1 MRISIVFL
9 IAFCLLFHS
18 CHFGFSKKRLGDKTD
33 SIQLQKELCSIQQ
46 RIDGILQSDTTLQQR
61 FHCLGAV
68 LGAEKVSI
76 YFQNIPVDSFEVF
89 TSAFKKD
96 IFDSPLL
103 EFDIL
108 TFMHDIDIEIISTD
122 EDSFEQ
128 TVNRKLNPML

>member
-46 RIDGILQSDTTLQQR
+46 RIDGILQSNTTLQQR

-68 LGAEKVSI
+68 LGAEKVSYLTFKI
-76 YFQNIPVDSFEVF
+76 YGRFFEVF
-89 TSAFKKD
+89 
-96 IFDSPLL
+96 
-103 EFDIL
+103 
-108 TFMHDIDIEIISTD
+108 
-122 EDSFEQ
+122 
-128 TVNRKLNPML
+128 NRHLKRYF

>member
-46 RIDGILQSDTTLQQR
+46 RIDGILQSNTTLQQR

-76 YFQNIPVDSFEVF
+76 YFQNIPVRFF
-89 TSAFKKD
+89 
-96 IFDSPLL
+96 
-103 EFDIL
+103 
-108 TFMHDIDIEIISTD
+108 
-122 EDSFEQ
+122 
-128 TVNRKLNPML
+128 

>member
-89 TSAFKKD
+89 KSAFKKD

-108 TFMHDIDIEIISTD
+108 TFMHDIEIISTD

>member
-76 YFQNIPVDSFEVF
+76 YFQNIPVDSFEV
-89 TSAFKKD
+89 
-96 IFDSPLL
+96 
-103 EFDIL
+103 
-108 TFMHDIDIEIISTD
+108 
-122 EDSFEQ
+122 
-128 TVNRKLNPML
+128 

>member
-1 MRISIVFL
+1 M
-9 IAFCLLFHS
+9 
-18 CHFGFSKKRLGDKTD
+18 
-33 SIQLQKELCSIQQ
+33 QKELCSIQQ

-89 TSAFKKD
+89 KSAFKKD

>member
-1 MRISIVFL
+1 MVYFRKNFVF
-9 IAFCLLFHS
+9 INCFAYENQYCIFDCLLPFIS
-18 CHFGFSKKRLGDKTD
+18 LLSFRFSKKRLGDKTD

-89 TSAFKKD
+89 KSAFKK
-96 IFDSPLL
+96 IFL
-103 EFDIL
+103 IL
-108 TFMHDIDIEIISTD
+108 RYWNLIF
-122 EDSFEQ
+122 
-128 TVNRKLNPML
+128 